1 MNTHKI
7 WLAQLKDQYNTR
19 MSQGKLTDDEIVK
32 NRYKKSIHGAIQ
44 EVAEPVQLDE
54 VFPAV
59 ITGAKM
65 LGGMVGRGVAKR
77 GIGKIVGRAAV
88 SAVTPGQEEAAESIE
103 QSEEDALLEEIAY
116 AMIEVLEEQIGRK
129 LSPEEIDEF
138 VENNYET
145 ITEEAKNQVTAHA
158 HEGDKNKGVGAD
170 APEEPSS
177 KPLPMGKVVK
187 AKGTGPKRVGGDA
200 Y

>member
-1 MNTHKI
+1 I
-7 WLAQLKDQYNTR
+7 IA
-19 MSQGKLTDDEIVK
+19 
-32 NRYKKSIHGAIQ
+32 
-44 EVAEPVQLDE
+44 
-54 VFPAV
+54 
-59 ITGAKM
+59 GAKM
-65 LGGMVGRGVAKR
+65 AGGVVARMGARK

-129 LSPEEIDEF
+129 LSPEEIEEF

-158 HEGDKNKGVGAD
+158 HEGGKNKGV
-170 APEEPSS
+170 
-177 KPLPMGKVVK
+177 
-187 AKGTGPKRVGGDA
+187 
-200 Y
+200 